1 MALSLGAPGT
11 SPDATSGPRSL
22 YVGKPAIGDRAPPP
36 RDLPK
41 VTKENT
47 GQSLRTN
54 PVLSGGEK
62 LKLLTLMPSAIP
74 PNGFGTAV
82 NGF

>member
-1 MALSLGAPGT
+1 LQRG
-11 SPDATSGPRSL
+11 RSQPYRTAQGYL
-22 YVGKPAIGDRAPPP
+22 RA
-36 RDLPK
+36 
-41 VTKENT
+41 VIKENT
-47 GQSLRTN
+47 GQSQRTN

-62 LKLLTLMPSAIP
+62 LKLLTLMPPAIP